1 MIGTGL
7 VAALIASF
15 MSTYLMGK
23 TVPFTFC
30 HSLWH
35 ECLRRCPASGTHHE
49 VTPDDGRKKRLENE
63 LGP

>member
-23 TVPFTFC
+23 TVPFYFL
-30 HSLWH
+30 SFPL
-35 ECLRRCPASGTHHE
+35 A
-49 VTPDDGRKKRLENE
+49 
-63 LGP
+63 